1 MKLIRDFL
9 ESFVIVVLVIAGI
22 GGILYHV
29 FRQAG
34 WGAKVVDRMVEL
46 YFLHPAPMISATVV
60 AVVAGVFW
68 HERRSA
74 KGKYN
79 KKFPTYVLY
88 VLMAA
93 GAYFIGRYAIRG
105 TL

>member
-1 MKLIRDFL
+1 MKQRHVHLIAICGVGMAPL
-9 ESFVIVVLVIAGI
+9 AVM
-22 GGILYHV
+22 

-34 WGAKVVDRMVEL
+34 WGTVVIDKAFEL
-46 YFLHPAPMISATVV
+46 YFLHPVPMISATVV
-60 AVVAGVFW
+60 AIMAGVFW
-68 HERRSA
+68 HERRTA